1 MPQHYLATA
10 AVTLH
15 HYHCFCIH
23 KHPATTTTSSH
34 LHLCFLHHHHTQL
47 AATTTKTLLP
57 FLFPRLRFLVDK
69 LQCHIVP
76 YLTAF
81 LWNYIENNGRVQLK
95 NMLHLYFSLLQCIF
109 SSCNTDFAT
118 AYHFFKNSES
128 VPFKDHWSLNGTPRH
143 IKKRGQNDQE
153 WQKFL
158 VILPF
163 GSSHKTSNVTSQCKK
178 RKKK

>member
-1 MPQHYLATA
+1 MPQLYLATA
-10 AVTLH
+10 AITLR

-23 KHPATTTTSSH
+23 KHPAITTTSSH
-34 LHLCFLHHHHTQL
+34 LHLTSPPHPA

-57 FLFPRLRFLVDK
+57 FLFPRLRFFVDK
-69 LQCHIVP
+69 LQCHIAP
-76 YLTAF
+76 YLTGF

-128 VPFKDHWSLNGTPRH
+128 VPFKDPVSLNGTPRY
-143 IKKRGQNDQE
+143 IKKKGKTTKNE
-153 WQKFL
+153 KNSWSFCPLIL
-158 VILPF
+158 VTR
-163 GSSHKTSNVTSQCKK
+163 HQM
-178 RKKK
+178 